1 MERRTR
7 MNDFTGVGVGGQ
19 GFVNKSGG
27 DTFGASGGY
36 AGAGS
41 ITKGG
46 TGVGAGY
53 YGSGSGGGGGAIGGY
68 DGSNTAGVSGG
79 NVSGTGGA
87 GGTDQTSVGD
97 ITINT

>member
-1 MERRTR
+1 
-7 MNDFTGVGVGGQ
+7 MNDSGNYTGVGVGGQ
-19 GFVNKSGG
+19 FGVDKSGG

-46 TGVGAGY
+46 TGVGVGY
-53 YGSGSGGGGGAIGGY
+53 GPGGSGSGTGGNVIGGY
-68 DGSNTAGVSGG
+68 DGSNAASVAGG
-79 NVSGTGGA
+79 NVTGTGGA
-87 GGTDQTSVGD
+87 GGTDQTNVGD